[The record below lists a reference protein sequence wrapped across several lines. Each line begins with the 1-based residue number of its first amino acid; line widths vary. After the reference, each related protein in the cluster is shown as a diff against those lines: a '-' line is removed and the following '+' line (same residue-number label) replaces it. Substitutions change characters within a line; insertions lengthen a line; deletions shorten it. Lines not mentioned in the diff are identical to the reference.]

1 MRSQCLESVREL
13 SRVEANLAKAKGN
26 VYDLIFLDRSKEKD
40 AVTADVAEWEVEQWS
55 SQCRDLIGRL
65 KDSPLD
71 PFEAERLEALEAAVE
86 EWDSVRGR
94 TLELAREGRR
104 EEALANF
111 KEEELPAMSK
121 VLKDLEVMGDHRSQ
135 LAQEISSRVAARAI
149 RWNLLV
155 GIVAA
160 AGFLG
165 LFVLGLSLSDS
176 IARPL
181 RGVMDA
187 MDRLSRGDVTLS
199 AESMGSSTVL
209 EVKRLA
215 QGVVDAVEQVRDSIL
230 EVRRCARELLY
241 RSCEFTSLSERTG
254 EGAARAA
261 QGVDSLA
268 ERLEELMESSRC
280 MAASVEELSQGV
292 QRLSHSC
299 ARMVRQSQEAR
310 SAGLLGAQMVQ
321 RLSQGLE
328 GMASHAEGAAQRL
341 EGLDRRASDI
351 RGFVSRIEELSDQTN
366 LLALNA
372 AIEAARAGDQG
383 RGFAVV
389 AEEVRKL
396 AEETR
401 GAAVT
406 IAHLAQGIQGD
417 VASVAE
423 AANGSL
429 QGCLASRNLAE
440 QARGA
445 IDTKMG
451 LLEEMDS
458 DTGELASVAERQATY
473 SQEMAATVRDMSAMA
488 GQAFLE
494 SRRVRMEVQGL
505 EEEANLVALGAR
517 EVEALSY
524 ALGEAVGRFRVEPSL
539 TQVDLEVDKPLEKD
553 QGLVDMTPWVEKIP
567 PEGYPSHVAAI

>member
-1 MRSQCLESVREL
+1 M
-13 SRVEANLAKAKGN
+13 EANLAKAKGN
-26 VYDLIFLDRSKEKD
+26 VYDLIFLDRTKEKD
-40 AVTADVAEWEVEQWS
+40 AVTADIAEWEVEQWS
-55 SQCRDLIGRL
+55 SQCRELIDRFKGA
-65 KDSPLD
+65 PLD
-71 PFEAERLEALEAAVE
+71 SFEAERLEALADAMK
-86 EWDSVRGR
+86 EWDSVRGM
-94 TLELAREGRR
+94 TLKLAKEGRR
-104 EEALANF
+104 DEALVNF

-121 VLKDLEVMGDHRSQ
+121 VLKGLEVLGDHRSE
-135 LAQEISSRVAARAI
+135 LAGGISSRVARRAY
-149 RWNLLV
+149 RWSLLV
-155 GIVAA
+155 ALIA
-160 AGFLG
+160 AGAFWG
-165 LFVLGLSLSDS
+165 LLVLGLSLSNS
-176 IARPL
+176 ISKPL
-181 RGVMDA
+181 GGVMDA
-187 MDRLSRGDVTLS
+187 MDRLSRGDVAPSGDSLVDSPVPELS
-199 AESMGSSTVL
+199 
-209 EVKRLA
+209 RLA
-215 QGVVDAVEQVRDSIL
+215 RGVANAVEQVRGSIL
-230 EVRRCARELLY
+230 EVRRCARELLD
-241 RSCEFTSLSERTG
+241 RSCEFTSLSERAG

-280 MAASVEELSQGV
+280 MTASVEELSKGT
-292 QRLSHSC
+292 QRLSLHC
-299 ARMVRQSQEAR
+299 SQMAAQAQDAR
-310 SAGLLGAQMVQ
+310 SAGVLGAQMVE

-406 IAHLAQGIQGD
+406 IAQLAQGIQGD

-445 IDTKMG
+445 IDTMMG
-451 LLEEMDS
+451 LLEEMSSGTMD
-458 DTGELASVAERQATY
+458 LASLAERQAVY
-473 SQEMAATVRDMSAMA
+473 SQEMASTAQEMAAMA
-488 GQAFLE
+488 NRAFLE
-494 SRRVRMEVQGL
+494 SGKVRMEVQGL
-505 EEEANLVALGAR
+505 EEESNLAALGAK
-517 EVEALSY
+517 EVEALAHS
-524 ALGEAVGRFRVEPSL
+524 LGEAVGRFRVDPDPVHASPGEEPQEEL
-539 TQVDLEVDKPLEKD
+539 GEGDRWDIA
-553 QGLVDMTPWVEKIP
+553 PWVEKIP